1 MFFGPVHYQFIS
13 KALILIQWGLFRRAF
28 PAVYR
33 GAPEC
38 DVFSVGAPD
47 TLVVRPHAGASYT
60 IPYAGL
66 RPWAWHFYSYT
77 FRAHASMARA
87 FETAAGA
94 AVGAPASVLSDMGG
108 FLVSFAALVPG
119 GADVLQA
126 ARGEG
131 GTSLADVLHRYE
143 APQEAPP

>member
-1 MFFGPVHYQFIS
+1 
-13 KALILIQWGLFRRAF
+13 
-28 PAVYR
+28 
-33 GAPEC
+33 
-38 DVFSVGAPD
+38 
-47 TLVVRPHAGASYT
+47 
-60 IPYAGL
+60 
-66 RPWAWHFYSYT
+66 
-77 FRAHASMARA
+77 MARA

-131 GTSLADVLHRYE
+131 GTSLADVLHKYE